1 MCGVA
6 MGGDG
11 FMCTLGSLDRILL
24 LGSSSRGMIWGLE
37 LPMFTL
43 GNLPLV
49 VGTGVGRCFG
59 VGCSVGLFFV
69 V

>member
-24 LGSSSRGMIWGLE
+24 LGSSSRGMMWGLE
-37 LPMFTL
+37 LPMSTL

-49 VGTGVGRCFG
+49 VGTLVGKCCG
-59 VGCSVGLFFV
+59 VGCSGLFLV